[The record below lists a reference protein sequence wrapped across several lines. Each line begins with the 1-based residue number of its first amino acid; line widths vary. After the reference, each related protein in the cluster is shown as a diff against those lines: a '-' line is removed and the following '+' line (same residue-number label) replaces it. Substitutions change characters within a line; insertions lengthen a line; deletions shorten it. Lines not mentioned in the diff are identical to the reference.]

1 MKGWRVMQSRFSFL
15 PCTAVQQNG
24 CRLHEAVTC
33 CKGSSQ
39 GKCYMLHEIHCL
51 NAPSSLQTLNTGSLA
66 WATALAGSY
75 LYMVLSWG
83 GYAFIIN
90 LLPIHCLVSV
100 FTGRL
105 TTRLYVAYAPII
117 VLGTLLAAS
126 VPVIGFN
133 AVLMSEHFAAFLAFG
148 VLHVAMAVKYIKRC
162 RTLLHRRQKISA
174 IKRSDELSCFVLFV
188 CLVLPCFVTSEHCMH
203 EV

>member
-1 MKGWRVMQSRFSFL
+1 M
-15 PCTAVQQNG
+15 P
-24 CRLHEAVTC
+24 
-33 CKGSSQ
+33 
-39 GKCYMLHEIHCL
+39 IHR
-51 NAPSSLQTLNTGSLA
+51 SVLQTLNTGSLA
-66 WATALAGSY
+66 WATALAASY

-83 GYAFIIN
+83 GYVFIVN

-105 TTRLYVAYAPII
+105 TTRLYVAYAPI
-117 VLGTLLAAS
+117 VVMGTLLAAS

-162 RTLLHRRQKISA
+162 GAPLLA
-174 IKRSDELSCFVLFV
+174 PLPA
-188 CLVLPCFVTSEHCMH
+188 CLLAGLL
-203 EV
+203 